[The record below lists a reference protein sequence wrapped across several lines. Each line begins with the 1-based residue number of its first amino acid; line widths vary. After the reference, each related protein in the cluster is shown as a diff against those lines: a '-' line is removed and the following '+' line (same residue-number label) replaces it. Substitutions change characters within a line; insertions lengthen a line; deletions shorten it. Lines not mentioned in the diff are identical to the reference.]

1 MCSFFENGITNTYKS
16 KNVDFPWI
24 VNYIKNNPQTTL
36 INWIRELRK
45 QGNHEYKKL
54 KSQLNYITPNCV
66 VKERKLTKVEDF
78 NLNFILMS
86 GYIYI
91 DIDTNA
97 ESDEYKEYFIKR
109 YGHLA
114 SLVCKSS
121 SGYGISVF
129 FKITNPIESKE
140 DFELVWNNLRYNIL
154 GDEDVDINC
163 KDIGRAMFLSYDA
176 DVYCNYEN
184 INTIEL
190 SNTIIHKKIVKGT
203 KQGIS
208 NKKYNNTLIY
218 TFSNLPD
225 YDEFINKV
233 VTSTQVNVINPIV
246 DINPIEFVKCSFPN
260 RIRDGSKHNVFGVLI
275 HKLVYLNPK
284 LDIRFLFAYINFINN
299 NYTTMPMEFRE
310 LCRHFLFVYSL
321 TQEDGYVFNLKKIKS
336 FHINNAASLS
346 KEIKMD
352 VMNKLNGIIRSNKSI
367 EKIQNAKAILKSQ
380 GKKITQKSVSEVS
393 GLSIGTRKN
402 HYKSDLVDIEDML
415 ETINDSIPSHNTNDY
430 KEFNE
435 EVLEA

>member
-1 MCSFFENGITNTYKS
+1 MCSFFENGITNTHVS
-16 KNVDFPWI
+16 QNVDFPWI
-24 VNYIKNNPQTTL
+24 VNYIKNNPQKTL

-45 QGNHEYKKL
+45 QENAEYKKL
-54 KSQLNYITPNCV
+54 KNQLCYITPNCI

-78 NLNFILMS
+78 NFNFTLKS
-86 GYIYI
+86 GYVYI

-97 ESDEYKEYFIKR
+97 ESDYYKEYFIKR

-121 SGYGISVF
+121 SGYGISVL
-129 FKITNPIESKE
+129 FKITNAINSKE
-140 DFELVWNNLRYNIL
+140 DFELVWHNLRFNIL
-154 GDEDVDINC
+154 GNEDVDIKC
-163 KDIGRAMFLSYDA
+163 KDIGRAMYLSYDP

-190 SNTIIHKKIVKGT
+190 SNTIINKKIVKGT

-208 NKKYNNTLIY
+208 NKRHNNTLTY

-233 VTSTQVNVINPIV
+233 ITSTQVYVMNPIV

-260 RIRDGSKHNVFGVLI
+260 RIKDGSKHNVFGVLI

-284 LDIRFLFAYINFINN
+284 LDIKFLFAYINFINS
-299 NYTTMPMEFRE
+299 NYTTIPMGFRE
-310 LCRHFLFVYSL
+310 LCRHFSFVYSL
-321 TQEDGYVFNLKKIKS
+321 TQEKGYVFNLMKIKS
-336 FHINNAASLS
+336 FHINKAASLS
-346 KEIKMD
+346 KEIKID
-352 VMNKLNGIIRSNKSI
+352 VMNKLNGIVRSNKSI

-380 GKKITQKSVSEVS
+380 GRKITQKSVAEVS
-393 GLSIGTRKN
+393 GLSIGTIKN
-402 HYKSDLVDIEDML
+402 HYKSDLVDIEDIL
-415 ETINDSIPSHNTNDY
+415 ETINDSIPSCDTNHYNEVNT
-430 KEFNE
+430 
-435 EVLEA
+435 EVLVA